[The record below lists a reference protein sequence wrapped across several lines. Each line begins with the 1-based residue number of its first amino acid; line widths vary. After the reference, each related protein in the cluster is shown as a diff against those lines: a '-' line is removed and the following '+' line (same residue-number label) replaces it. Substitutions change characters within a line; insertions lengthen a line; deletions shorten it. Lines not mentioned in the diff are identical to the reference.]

1 MRCFALG
8 LALAAVLFGQ
18 ADASDGRED
27 AWQGPAVFQVE
38 YQVDLP
44 PVPTGSS
51 VRIWLPLAARSS
63 DQDVIEEAIVS
74 SWPVRTTTDGA
85 GNRIA
90 YVEGRGSLKEPLVV
104 RSVVRRRPSSGTPR
118 GAVAAGGV
126 DDPARYGDAARL
138 IPLAGMIREVADQ
151 TARGHDGGPEK
162 ARAFY
167 DYVVENLRYDK
178 SGHGWGQGSAIWACT
193 KKRGNCTDFHSLF
206 IGMSRS
212 HGIPARFV
220 MGLPVPDE
228 PSGAIPGYHC
238 WAEWWDDARGWVPV
252 DSSEAKKRNQAD
264 AYFGRLPN
272 DRVQYTVGR
281 DLILEPPQASGP
293 LNYFIYPHVEVDG
306 HVLDDVQTTFSYE
319 RRPDESPLEQE

>member
-1 MRCFALG
+1 MRFFVG
-8 LALAAVLFGQ
+8 LALAAVLVGE
-18 ADASDGRED
+18 ASARDGRDD
-27 AWQGPAVFQVE
+27 AWQAPAVFQVE
-38 YQVDLP
+38 YKVDLSQVAP
-44 PVPTGSS
+44 GSS
-51 VRIWLPLAARSS
+51 VRVWLPLAARSA
-63 DQDVIEEAIVS
+63 DQDVIEETIVS
-74 SWPVRTTTDGA
+74 SWPARRTTDGS

-90 YVEGRGSLKEPLVV
+90 YFEGRGAPEDPIVV
-104 RSVVRRRPSSGTPR
+104 RSLVRRRPSSGTRR
-118 GAVAAGGV
+118 GVVASGSV
-126 DDPARYGDAARL
+126 DDPARYGEAARL

-228 PSGAIPGYHC
+228 ESGEIPGYHC
-238 WAEWWDDARGWVPV
+238 WAEWWDDERGWLPV
-252 DSSEAKKRNQAD
+252 DSSEAKKRDQAD
-264 AYFGRLPN
+264 AYFGHLPN

-281 DLILEPPQASGP
+281 DLILEPRQAAGP

-306 HVLDDVQTTFSYE
+306 QVLDDVQTTFSYE
-319 RRPDESPLEQE
+319 RKPDESPMEQE